1 MTRDEMTR
9 DLKRLGYY
17 ASCIELLFKSQI
29 TNQYI
34 SSMDTSSRCKLEYLN
49 NNLEDCI
56 QKYTNILFKYL
67 DYILKIKDPIYQSL
81 LLGKYVVG
89 VRNKELL
96 KNYRQDT
103 EYLQYELKSARNH
116 LYTIMCQE

>member
-17 ASCIELLFKSQI
+17 ASCIELLFKSQL

-34 SSMDTSSRCKLEYLN
+34 SSMDTNLRCKLEYLN
-49 NNLEDCI
+49 KNLDDCI

-96 KNYRQDT
+96 KNYRNDT

-116 LYTIMCQE
+116 LYKIICQE